1 MLRAVCG
8 APLRDNRRRFAVSSM
23 ESGETLMRRSLLALS
38 ISLALAAAHAQEP
51 GAPQPPANDPSIP
64 ITYVGTNAR
73 VSLGVNDDGDVNGEA
88 LGIFGFDGD
97 SAWIAQL
104 WLAEHGAGG
113 VQLDYHWLLG
123 GKTRQDTID
132 DPDSVRVAK
141 AFVAVDQNIWND
153 RKATLG
159 VGYQKDDFF
168 IDGYLSGALTGNR
181 FAGTRTDTT
190 TSVLTGV
197 QNGHAYTQ
205 TQTIDVVTDAFEH
218 PYEKGIGVRLGRYF
232 DDSLWRLRGGL
243 DYERGKFS
251 SDQTTLSL
259 GVDKYIRNTGWSVS
273 LDAEAL
279 RKSGDFEI
287 DRNDTRGWLSV
298 RYEFGQSYRPRAP
311 FKYETVAGVP
321 PAVDNVDTPRPTLV
335 RNDVRLDGDAFF
347 DFDKSD
353 LRPDAVAA
361 LDELLAKLGGASRVS
376 RITVVGHTDSVGS
389 VAYNQALSERRAASA
404 RAYLVSHGV
413 PADQIDTRGDGELDP
428 SFPNDTPANRQK
440 NRRVDI
446 EFLTIEET
454 SIPAV
459 ASKPAQP
466 VEWRREPIAA
476 PAAWIERA
484 LRNPAQHKRTVDVY
498 RFERSSTTTTLGPR
512 QFANTGPNA
521 VDDSVSIARDAAATS
536 IGVLA
541 NDTDPE
547 NDPLTIT
554 GTSAP
559 AHGTVTFS
567 AGQVS
572 YTPAA
577 GYVGTDSF
585 TYTISDGFGGSDT
598 ATVTITIGDGGNRP
612 PVAANDTAQT
622 PPATPVRVSV
632 LANDSDPDGDTL
644 TIASVGTPAHGS
656 VVRNSDGTVTYTP
669 AAGFEGSDSFSYVVS
684 DGRGGS
690 ATAQVTVSVAAGANR
705 PPVALDDV
713 IGVLKGGGVDIPVL
727 ANDSDPDGDL
737 LRVISVENLGPHQ
750 ATLTINA
757 NGTIRFEHHHGTNG
771 PGRIR
776 YTITD
781 DRGHEVTAIVTIN
794 VTEIP

>member
-1 MLRAVCG
+1 
-8 APLRDNRRRFAVSSM
+8 
-23 ESGETLMRRSLLALS
+23 MRRSLLAS
-38 ISLALAAAHAQEP
+38 CISLAFSAAAAQEP
-51 GAPQPPANDPSIP
+51 GAPPQPGASDPSIP
-64 ITYVGTNAR
+64 VTYVGTNAR
-73 VSLGVNDDGDVNGEA
+73 VSFGIDDDGDINGEA

-113 VQLDYHWLLG
+113 VQLDYHWLIG
-123 GKTRQDTID
+123 AGSRQDAID
-132 DPDSVRVAK
+132 NASRARVAK

-153 RKATLG
+153 RKATIG
-159 VGYQKDDFF
+159 VGYEKGDFF
-168 IDGYLSGALTGNR
+168 VDGYLSGALTGNR
-181 FAGTRTDTT
+181 LAGTRRATT

-205 TQTIDVVTDAFEH
+205 TQTVETVTDTFEH
-218 PYEKGIGVRLGRYF
+218 PYEKGVGVRFGRHF
-232 DDSLWRLRGGL
+232 DDALWRLRGGL
-243 DYERGKFS
+243 DYERGKFD

-259 GVDKYIRNTGWSVS
+259 GVDKYIRNTGWSLS

-298 RYEFGQSYRPRAP
+298 RYAFGQSYRPRAP
-311 FKYETVAGVP
+311 LQYETVAAAAP
-321 PAVDNVDTPRPTLV
+321 PIRNVETPRPTLV

-361 LDELLAKLGGASRVS
+361 LDDLLAKLNGAARVS
-376 RITVVGHTDSVGS
+376 RITVTGHTDSVGS

-404 RAYLVSHGV
+404 KAYLVSRGV
-413 PADQIDTRGDGELDP
+413 PADQIDTRGAGELDP

-454 SIPAV
+454 TIAAV
-459 ASKPAQP
+459 APPPVQP
-466 VEWRREPIAA
+466 VEWTREPVAA

-498 RFERSSTTTTLGPR
+498 RFERSATTTTLGPR
-512 QFANTGPNA
+512 EFANTGPDA
-521 VDDSVSIARDAAATS
+521 VDDSVSTARDVALN

-554 GTSAP
+554 ATSTP
-559 AHGTVTFS
+559 AHGTVTVD
-567 AGQVS
+567 AGQVR

-585 TYTISDGFGGSDT
+585 TYTISDGFGGSDL
-598 ATVTITIGDGGNRP
+598 ATVTVTIGDDGNRP
-612 PVAANDTAQT
+612 PVATDDTAQT
-622 PPATPVRVSV
+622 PPATPVRIGV

-644 TIASVGTPAHGS
+644 TIDSVGTPAHGQA
-656 VVRNSDGTVTYTP
+656 VRNADGTVTYTP
-669 AAGFEGSDSFSYVVS
+669 APGFEGSDNFSYVVS

-690 ATAQVTVSVAAGANR
+690 ATARVTILVAIGTNR
-705 PPVALDDV
+705 PPVALDDA
-713 IGVLKGGGVDIPVL
+713 IGVIKGGGVDIPVL

-737 LRVISVENLGPHQ
+737 LRVIRVENLGPHQ

-757 NGTIRFEHHHGTNG
+757 DGTIRFVHQHGTNG

-781 DRGHEVTAIVTIN
+781 DNGHEASAIVTIN

>member
-1 MLRAVCG
+1 
-8 APLRDNRRRFAVSSM
+8 
-23 ESGETLMRRSLLALS
+23 MRRSLLALS
-38 ISLALAAAHAQEP
+38 ISLALSAAAAQES
-51 GAPQPPANDPSIP
+51 APPRPEANDPSIP
-64 ITYVGTNAR
+64 VTYVGTNAR
-73 VSLGVNDDGDVNGEA
+73 VSLGVNDDGDINGEA

-123 GKTRQDTID
+123 GKTREDTLENAD
-132 DPDSVRVAK
+132 GVAVAK

-159 VGYQKDDFF
+159 VGYEKNDFF
-168 IDGYLSGALTGNR
+168 IDGYVSGALTGSR
-181 FAGTRTDTT
+181 FVGSRTNTT
-190 TSVLTGV
+190 ATTLTGTE
-197 QNGHAYTQ
+197 NGHAYTQ
-205 TQTIDVVTDAFEH
+205 LQTTRVVTDAFEH
-218 PYEKGIGVRLGRYF
+218 PYEKGIGVRLGRHF
-232 DDSLWRLRGGL
+232 DESLWRLRGGL
-243 DYERGKFS
+243 DYERGKYS

-279 RKSGDFEI
+279 RKSGDFET
-287 DRNDTRGWLSV
+287 DRNDTRGWLSL
-298 RYEFGQSYRPRAP
+298 RYEFGQAYRPRAP
-311 FKYETVAGVP
+311 FKVETVAGTP
-321 PAVDNVDTPRPTLV
+321 PAVADVQTPKPTV
-335 RNDVRLDGDAFF
+335 IRNDVRLDGDAFF

-361 LDELLAKLGGASRVS
+361 LDELLAKINGTTRVS
-376 RITVVGHTDSVGS
+376 RITVIGHTDSVGT
-389 VAYNQALSERRAASA
+389 VAYNQSLSERRAASA
-404 RAYLVSHGV
+404 KAYLVAHGV
-413 PADQIDTRGDGELDP
+413 PADQIDTRGDGELNP
-428 SFPNDTPANRQK
+428 SHANDTAANRQK
-440 NRRVDI
+440 NRRVDV
-446 EFLTIEET
+446 EFLTIEEST
-454 SIPAV
+454 VPAV
-459 ASKPAQP
+459 ATKPAQP
-466 VEWRREPIAA
+466 VEWRREPVAA

-498 RFERSSTTTTLGPR
+498 RFARSATSTTLGPR
-512 QFANTGPNA
+512 EFANTGPNA
-521 VDDSVSIARDAAATS
+521 ADDSIAIARDAAATS
-536 IGVLA
+536 IPVLA

-547 NDPLTIT
+547 NDPLTVV
-554 GTSAP
+554 GTSSP
-559 AHGTVTFS
+559 AHGTVTFT

-598 ATVTITIGDGGNRP
+598 ATVTVTIGSGGNRP

-622 PPATPVRVSV
+622 PPATPVRIAV

-644 TIASVGTPAHGS
+644 SIASVGTPAHGIA
-656 VVRNSDGTVTYTP
+656 VRNVDGTVTYTP
-669 AAGFEGSDSFSYVVS
+669 AAGFEGSDSFSYVIN
-684 DGRGGS
+684 DGRGGN
-690 ATAQVTVSVAAGANR
+690 ATAQVAVTVAAGANR
-705 PPVALDDV
+705 PPVALDDS

-737 LRVISVENLGPHQ
+737 LRVIAVENLGPHQ

-757 NGTIRFEHHHGTNG
+757 NGTIRFEHIHGTNG

-776 YTITD
+776 YTVTD
-781 DRGHEVTAIVTIN
+781 DNGHEVSAVVTVN